1 MNEKALVVLSGGQD
15 SSTCLFW
22 ALREFSSAEAIC
34 FDYGQRHRVEIEAA
48 KEIAA
53 LAQVPLQISALPL
66 LNDFTNNS
74 LTRHSM
80 DIEKNELST
89 TPNTFVDGRN
99 LLFLTYAAIYAKS
112 KNIKHIVTGVGQADY
127 SGYPDCRDVFIKSLN
142 VTLNLSMSYDFVIH
156 TPMMWL
162 DKTRIWALSDELG
175 VFDLI
180 KEKTITCYQGVP
192 AAGCGICP
200 ACKLRN
206 AGLKAYEEIKSKKTT

>member
-15 SSTCLFW
+15 SSTCLYW
-22 ALREFSSAEAIC
+22 ALKEFEGAEAIC

-53 LAQVPLQISALPL
+53 LAGVPLQIAAMPL
-66 LNDFTNNS
+66 LNDMTSNS

-112 KNIKHIVTGVGQADY
+112 KQIKHIVTGVGQADY

-142 VTLNLSMSYDFVIH
+142 VTLNLSMAYDFVIH

-162 DKTRIWALSDELG
+162 DKTKIWAMADDLG

-192 AAGCGICP
+192 AAGCGECP
-200 ACKLRN
+200 SCKLRN
-206 AGLKAYEEIKSKKTT
+206 AGLKAYEAIRTNR